1 MGKKEKY
8 GNYLCKIEYLD
19 IRQKI
24 DMPRTR
30 RMNNGEKQTIPGKVE
45 VFVYHG
51 KNKIAGPFKSHKDA
65 IATAHELVGKNFK
78 FNKWDKNDR

>member
-8 GNYLCKIEYLD
+8 GNYLCKHNYFD

-24 DMPRTR
+24 DMPRSR
-30 RMNNGEKQTIPGKVE
+30 KMNDGSMQMAGGKVE

-51 KNKIAGPFKSHKDA
+51 KNKMAGPFKSRSKA
-65 IATAHELVGKNFK
+65 IIEAEKMVASGIKYDKHGKN
-78 FNKWDKNDR
+78 

>member
-8 GNYLCKIEYLD
+8 GNYLCKHNYFD

-24 DMPRTR
+24 EIPRKR
-30 RMNNGEKQTIPGKVE
+30 KLNNGEFQTVPGKVE

-51 KNKIAGPFKSHKDA
+51 KSKKAAIIEAEKMVIGGVRYNKH
-65 IATAHELVGKNFK
+65 GKN
-78 FNKWDKNDR
+78 